1 MDGEYKFLCLY
12 YEKVPIAIQSGHSW
26 KMKMAVLHRKAVRRM
41 LNRDKAHSWEE
52 VTSVLNNYSKKL
64 ERSGYSSSTR
74 ADIIRSA
81 IPELKENE
89 KGRQGERKQ

>member
-1 MDGEYKFLCLY
+1 MY
-12 YEKVPIAIQSGHSW
+12 YEKVPILIQSAHSW
-26 KMKMAVLHRKAVRRM
+26 KMKMAVVHRKAVRRM
-41 LNRDKAHSWEE
+41 LNTDKAHSWEE
-52 VTSVLNNYSKKL
+52 VRSVLNNYFKKV